1 MTLAAPPSGIFRSPG
16 MQLALR
22 AAREAVSAPG
32 GVLIVGEEG
41 TGRETLAR
49 AIHAAAT
56 GPGGR
61 SLEQLLQQRP
71 STVASLAPLVTV
83 DCATTPNLEHLLFG
97 RSSTAGRDGLQST
110 STSGLLLKASGG
122 TLFLRSLQEMPRRVQ
137 SRLARVLRD
146 GEVWLEAGDASR
158 VVAVASRVTASMD
171 VTTAADGEPLVPE
184 LRQRLTVHQM
194 ELPPLRHRRED
205 LPALVRVVLADVCGS
220 RRLPAKSASLQ
231 ATALLSALPWRGNLN
246 ELRSLLETLVGRVS
260 DRKIRLADILASI
273 RLDGSHV
280 TFSAGGTLREARARF
295 EREYVSAVLEHH
307 QGRMADAAKALGLQ
321 RANLYRKVRQL
332 AVRRT
337 TPAPGN
343 TALLHSTDNT
353 VFGEQPRGGRSGHR
367 PNDKD
372 SMEVL

>member
-1 MTLAAPPSGIFRSPG
+1 

-32 GVLIVGEEG
+32 GVLIVGEAG

-56 GPGGR
+56 GPRGR

-71 STVASLAPLVTV
+71 STVASRAPLLTV
-83 DCATTPNLEHLLFG
+83 DCATTSNLEHLLFG
-97 RSSTAGRDGLQST
+97 RTSAAGRDGLQST

-158 VVAVASRVTASMD
+158 VQAVASRVTASMD
-171 VTTAADGEPLVPE
+171 VTAADGEPLVPE

-194 ELPPLRHRRED
+194 ELPSLRQRRED
-205 LPALVRVVLADVCGS
+205 LPALVRVVLTDVCCS
-220 RRLPAKSASLQ
+220 RRLPAKSVSQQ
-231 ATALLSALPWRGNLN
+231 ATALLSALPWRGNFN
-246 ELRSLLETLVGRVS
+246 ELRSLLEALVGRVS
-260 DRKIRLADILASI
+260 DRKIRLADVLANI
-273 RLDGSHV
+273 RLDSSPV
-280 TFSAGGTLREARARF
+280 TFSAGGTLKEARARF
-295 EREYVSAVLEHH
+295 EREYVSAVLEQH
-307 QGRMADAAKALGLQ
+307 QGRMADAAKALGVQ

-337 TPAPGN
+337 VPAAGHA
-343 TALLHSTDNT
+343 ALSHSTVDP
-353 VFGEQPRGGRSGHR
+353 VPGHR
-367 PNDKD
+367 PNEED